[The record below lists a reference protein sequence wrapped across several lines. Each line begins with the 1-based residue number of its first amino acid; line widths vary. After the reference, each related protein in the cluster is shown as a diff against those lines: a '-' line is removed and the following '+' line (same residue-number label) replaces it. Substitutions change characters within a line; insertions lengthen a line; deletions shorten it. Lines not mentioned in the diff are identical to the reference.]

1 MKKLLN
7 VTYFLLI
14 TILLSQCS
22 NEYQLPDNLVVKDFV
37 WKGLN
42 AYYLYQEEIADL
54 SDRRFSSDQELNTY
68 LSNSTDYNSLF
79 NSLLIPLDVKSFLLE
94 DYNAL
99 NFSVPRSGFIN
110 GLEFGVFKE
119 QDSDT
124 VIAYAIDVLP
134 LSYATT
140 QAISRGDYF
149 HAVVNQENDT
159 IHLLETN
166 YEDVLIN
173 YSQDTLQLVKSNYDG
188 IDLIKSTETV
198 KLVKENY
205 TYPKVNLNKIFS
217 IGAKNIGYL
226 MYHNDFSESSIN
238 SLNETFLS
246 FKNQDISKLILD
258 LRYNIGGG
266 SNAKSVANLA
276 SMITGQF
283 TNEIFIKE
291 QWNSKAQTWFE
302 SNQPDSLITRFPM
315 RLNTNTSFNS
325 LNLTDLYIVLNGND
339 YTSSS
344 TIELLINSLKPYI
357 KVHIIGKN
365 TAGNNTGTITLY
377 NSDDYNFSLRNE
389 THTVALQ
396 PIVLS
401 FLNKNDQTYD
411 AGFIPDIFICSNE
424 DILELGVLGERTDP
438 LLNRVLEYVTSGNI
452 GISTMCNPNEYLFLY
467 HSINNQRLPDKGV
480 FLEQNLPNTN

>member
-1 MKKLLN
+1 M
-7 VTYFLLI
+7 YFLLI
-14 TILLSQCS
+14 TVLVSQCS

-42 AYYLYQEEIADL
+42 AYYLHQDEIAAL
-54 SDRRFSSDQELNTY
+54 SDRRFTSDQELNTY
-68 LSNSTDYNSLF
+68 LSSFTDYNSLF
-79 NSLLIPLDVKSFLLE
+79 NSLLIPLDIKSSLSE
-94 DYNAL
+94 DGNTL
-99 NFSVPRSGFIN
+99 DVSVPRTGFVN

-124 VIAYAIDVLP
+124 VIAYALDVLP

-149 HAVVNQENDT
+149 YAVVNQAKDT
-159 IHLLETN
+159 IRLLEEN
-166 YEDVLIN
+166 YQDVLLN
-173 YSQDTLQLVKSNYDG
+173 YGQDTLQLVKANYDG
-188 IDLIKSTETV
+188 VDLTKSTETI

-205 TYPKVNLNKIFS
+205 PFPKVNLEKIFS
-217 IGAKNIGYL
+217 IGAKNVGYL
-226 MYHNDFSESSIN
+226 MYHNDFSDNSIN
-238 SLNETFLS
+238 SLNETFLN
-246 FKNQDISKLILD
+246 FKNQSISELVLD

-302 SNQPDSLITRFPM
+302 SNQPDSLLTKFPI
-315 RLNTNTSFNS
+315 RLNNNTPFNS
-325 LNLTDLYIVLNGND
+325 LNLTAVYIVLNGNN

-344 TIELLINSLKPYI
+344 AIELLINSLKPYI
-357 KVHIIGKN
+357 TVHIVGEN
-365 TAGNNTGTITLY
+365 TAGNNTGTIALY
-377 NSDDYNFSLRNE
+377 NSDDYNFPLKNE

-401 FLNKNDQTYD
+401 FLNKNDQTFD
-411 AGFIPDIFICSNE
+411 TGFIPDIFLCSNE
-424 DILELGVLGERTDP
+424 DVLELGVLGERTDP
-438 LLNRVLEYVTSGNI
+438 LLNRVLKYVISGNT
-452 GISTMCNPNEYLFLY
+452 GINTMCNPNEYLFLY

-480 FLEQNLPNTN
+480 SIEQNLPNTN

>member
-14 TILLSQCS
+14 TILFSQCS
-22 NEYQLPDNLVVKDFV
+22 NEYQLPDNLVIKDFV

-42 AYYLYQEEIADL
+42 AYYLYQDEIADL
-54 SDRRFSSDQELNTY
+54 SDRRFSSDLELNTY
-68 LSNSTDYNSLF
+68 LSSFSDYNSLF
-79 NSLLIPLDVKSFLLE
+79 NSLLIPLDVKSSLSE
-94 DYNAL
+94 DYNNL
-99 NFSVPRSGFIN
+99 DFSAPRNGFIN

-124 VIAYAIDVLP
+124 VIAYALEVLP

-140 QAISRGDYF
+140 QTISRGDYF
-149 HAVVNQENDT
+149 YAVVNQENDT
-159 IHLLETN
+159 IYLLEEN

-173 YSQDTLQLVKSNYDG
+173 YGQDTLQLVKSNYDG
-188 IDLIKSTETV
+188 LNLTKSTQTV

-205 TYPKVNLNKIFS
+205 TYPKVNLEKVFS

-226 MYHNDFSESSIN
+226 MYHNDFSENSIN

-246 FKNQDISKLILD
+246 FKNRAISELVLD

-266 SNAKSVANLA
+266 SNTKSVANLA

-283 TNEIFIKE
+283 SNEVFIKE

-302 SNQPDSLITRFPM
+302 SNQPDSLVTRFPI
-315 RLNTNTSFNS
+315 RLNTNTPFNS
-325 LNLTDLYIVLNGND
+325 LNLTAVYIVLNGNN

-344 TIELLINSLKPYI
+344 AIELLINSLKPYI
-357 KVHIIGKN
+357 TVHIIGEN
-365 TAGNNTGTITLY
+365 TVGNNTGTITLF
-377 NSDDYNFSLRNE
+377 NSNDYNFPLKNE
-389 THTVALQ
+389 IHTVALQ
-396 PIVLS
+396 PIVLN

-411 AGFIPDIFICSNE
+411 AGFIPDILLCSNE
-424 DILELGVLGERTDP
+424 NVLELGVLGERTDP
-438 LLNRVLEYVTSGNI
+438 LLNRVLEYVTSGNT
-452 GISTMCNPNEYLFLY
+452 GINTMCNPNEYIFLY
-467 HSINNQRLPDKGV
+467 HSINNQRLPDNGV

>member
-1 MKKLLN
+1 MYL
-7 VTYFLLI
+7 LLI
-14 TILLSQCS
+14 TVLVSQCS

-42 AYYLYQEEIADL
+42 AYYLHQDEIADL
-54 SDRRFSSDQELNTY
+54 SDRRFNSDQELNTY
-68 LSNSTDYNSLF
+68 LSSFTDFNSLF
-79 NSLLIPLDVKSFLLE
+79 NSLLIPLDIKSSLSE
-94 DYNAL
+94 DGNNLDASAL
-99 NFSVPRSGFIN
+99 RTGFVN

-124 VIAYAIDVLP
+124 VIAYALDVLP

-149 HAVVNQENDT
+149 YAVVNQAKDT
-159 IHLLETN
+159 LRLLEEN
-166 YEDVLIN
+166 YQDVLLN
-173 YSQDTLQLVKSNYDG
+173 YGQDTLQLVKANYDG
-188 IDLIKSTETV
+188 VNVTKSTETI

-205 TYPKVNLNKIFS
+205 TFPKVNLEKIFS
-217 IGAKNIGYL
+217 IGAKNVGYL
-226 MYHNDFSESSIN
+226 MYHNDFSDNSIN
-238 SLNETFLS
+238 SLNETFLN
-246 FKNQDISKLILD
+246 FKNQAISELVLD

-302 SNQPDSLITRFPM
+302 SNQPDSLLTKFPI
-315 RLNTNTSFNS
+315 RLNNNTPFNS
-325 LNLTDLYIVLNGND
+325 LNLTAVYIVLNGNN

-344 TIELLINSLKPYI
+344 AIELLINSLKPYI
-357 KVHIIGKN
+357 TVHIVGEN
-365 TAGNNTGTITLY
+365 TAGNNTGTIALY
-377 NSDDYNFSLRNE
+377 NSDDYNFPLRNE

-411 AGFIPDIFICSNE
+411 TGFIPDIFLCSNE
-424 DILELGVLGERTDP
+424 DVLELGVLGERTDP
-438 LLNRVLEYVTSGNI
+438 LLNRVLEYVTSGNT
-452 GISTMCNPNEYLFLY
+452 GINTMCNPNEYLFLY

-480 FLEQNLPNTN
+480 SIEQSLPNTN

>member
-1 MKKLLN
+1 MYL
-7 VTYFLLI
+7 LLI
-14 TILLSQCS
+14 TVLVSQCS

-42 AYYLYQEEIADL
+42 AYYLHQDEIADL
-54 SDRRFSSDQELNTY
+54 SDRRFNSDQELNTY
-68 LSNSTDYNSLF
+68 LSSFTDFNSLF
-79 NSLLIPLDVKSFLLE
+79 NSLLIPLDIKSSLSE
-94 DYNAL
+94 DGNNLDVSA
-99 NFSVPRSGFIN
+99 PRTGFVN

-124 VIAYAIDVLP
+124 VIAYALDVLP

-149 HAVVNQENDT
+149 YAVVNEAKDT
-159 IHLLETN
+159 IRLLEEN
-166 YEDVLIN
+166 YQDVLLN
-173 YSQDTLQLVKSNYDG
+173 YGQDTLQLVKANYDG
-188 IDLIKSTETV
+188 VNVTKSTETI

-205 TYPKVNLNKIFS
+205 TFPKVNLEKIFS
-217 IGAKNIGYL
+217 IGAKNVGYL
-226 MYHNDFSESSIN
+226 MYHNDFSDNSIN
-238 SLNETFLS
+238 SLNETFLN
-246 FKNQDISKLILD
+246 FKNQAISELVLD

-302 SNQPDSLITRFPM
+302 SNQPDSLLTKFPI
-315 RLNTNTSFNS
+315 RLNNNTPFNS
-325 LNLTDLYIVLNGND
+325 LNLTAVYIVLNGNN

-344 TIELLINSLKPYI
+344 AIELLINSLKPYI
-357 KVHIIGKN
+357 TVHIVGKN
-365 TAGNNTGTITLY
+365 TAGNNTGTIALY
-377 NSDDYNFSLRNE
+377 NSDDYNFPLRNE

-411 AGFIPDIFICSNE
+411 TGFIPDIFLCSNE
-424 DILELGVLGERTDP
+424 DVLELGVLGERTDP
-438 LLNRVLEYVTSGNI
+438 LLNRVLEYVTSGNT
-452 GISTMCNPNEYLFLY
+452 GINTMCNPNEYLFLY

-480 FLEQNLPNTN
+480 SIEQSLPNTN